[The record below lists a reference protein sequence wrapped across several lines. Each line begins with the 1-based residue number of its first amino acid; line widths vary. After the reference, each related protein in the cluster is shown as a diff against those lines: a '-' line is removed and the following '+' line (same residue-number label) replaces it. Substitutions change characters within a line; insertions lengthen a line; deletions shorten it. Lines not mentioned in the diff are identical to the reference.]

1 MKTEDI
7 KTIRIIIDEAHS
19 GMIQEAIDEAED
31 QARMRTIDAGTVIKD
46 TATIAKYFGV
56 SRRAMDGLIVDVD
69 PYCQYFP
76 NAYTKKGGP
85 KSTHFNVE
93 YTERKA
99 YLTAVYRD
107 YVRTPGSYY
116 IAEVMSDELKEALIA
131 RFERGN
137 EKALYPPPEED

>member
-1 MKTEDI
+1 MANLVRQI
-7 KTIRIIIDEAHS
+7 
-19 GMIQEAIDEAED
+19 
-31 QARMRTIDAGTVIKD
+31 
-46 TATIAKYFGV
+46 
-56 SRRAMDGLIVDVD
+56 
-69 PYCQYFP
+69 P
-76 NAYTKKGGP
+76 NSLFDSKLSYRYSP
-85 KSTHFNVE
+85 KSTHFKVE